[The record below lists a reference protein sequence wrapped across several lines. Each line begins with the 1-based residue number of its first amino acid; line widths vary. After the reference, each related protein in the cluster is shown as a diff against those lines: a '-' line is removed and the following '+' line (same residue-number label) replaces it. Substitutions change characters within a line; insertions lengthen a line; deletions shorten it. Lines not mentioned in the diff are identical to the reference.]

1 MYAVQGVRGTGAAL
15 SVLIALERYARA
27 TGVKALRLET
37 GDRQQDAMK

>member
-15 SVLIALERYARA
+15 SVLIALERYAHA